1 MNFNRYIFDCYLAT
15 DSAQA
20 TLAFFNQFT
29 SLIQQRD
36 AVAIHQFVQNHLV
49 DSELS
54 EWQEYVNAACDMV
67 SWDLLDKSE
76 GSMSLDEAILDYEF
90 FIDDLLIEAGSAK
103 QLLIWQPA
111 ISFVLS
117 IVNPDYF
124 IPYFF
129 RNQFFQLES
138 IFRAFQIPLPPVPSK
153 QQHQEKLTYYG
164 DLCRALYDF
173 RCIHNLSAVEL
184 WAFLY
189 DFALKTISDFI
200 SVANVPE
207 ALNVFIT
214 GGNKADIERFYA
226 ANDTFQSFWAGHHE
240 TQPGDI
246 VLLYGL
252 APYSGIVG
260 IFRVFSKS
268 YYDPFSYY
276 PQRIWVGAPI
286 KIPSIGLYELK
297 ENKVWRKKG
306 LVKANM
312 QGVNGRACSAQEYEA
327 LLQMLAKKGFDV
339 SVLPERS
346 CFQSANKMLLNEQ
359 NVEEKLL
366 EPLLLRLGFLEK
378 DWLRQMSLRMGR
390 GDRVYPDYALLPVT
404 KPGEETALFI
414 WEAKHRI
421 VNTAQ
426 LKEAFFQAKSYA
438 LRLNCVGFGLVSVEG
453 VWISLAIT
461 HFAFDKL
468 VHYSWTQLANADE
481 FTEFAMMSGKA
492 QLQR

>member
-200 SVANVPE
+200 SIFKVKTTSFSWL
-207 ALNVFIT
+207 AL
-214 GGNKADIERFYA
+214 
-226 ANDTFQSFWAGHHE
+226 
-240 TQPGDI
+240 
-246 VLLYGL
+246 
-252 APYSGIVG
+252 
-260 IFRVFSKS
+260 
-268 YYDPFSYY
+268 
-276 PQRIWVGAPI
+276 
-286 KIPSIGLYELK
+286 
-297 ENKVWRKKG
+297 
-306 LVKANM
+306 
-312 QGVNGRACSAQEYEA
+312 
-327 LLQMLAKKGFDV
+327 
-339 SVLPERS
+339 
-346 CFQSANKMLLNEQ
+346 
-359 NVEEKLL
+359 
-366 EPLLLRLGFLEK
+366 
-378 DWLRQMSLRMGR
+378 
-390 GDRVYPDYALLPVT
+390 
-404 KPGEETALFI
+404 
-414 WEAKHRI
+414 
-421 VNTAQ
+421 
-426 LKEAFFQAKSYA
+426 AFK
-438 LRLNCVGFGLVSVEG
+438 
-453 VWISLAIT
+453 ISLK
-461 HFAFDKL
+461 KL
-468 VHYSWTQLANADE
+468 ESYL
-481 FTEFAMMSGKA
+481 
-492 QLQR
+492 